1 MFIIQV
7 NITFGEKA
15 NRQVEKKEVPLW
27 IAESTVE
34 MREEEEAVV
43 ASIGPSMAI
52 IEVSYTGT
60 EWQERQ
66 VEHVKDEVG
75 GDGHDGQH
83 RTQHGNNLKVALFG
97 AAVATVWRP
106 EAVKW
111 GTAPQHRCGVEDV
124 LREKK
129 TRNPSFF
136 FGRRTRSPR
145 WSRTTRSR
153 TYC

>member
-52 IEVSYTGT
+52 IEVSYKGTRMARETGSA
-60 EWQERQ
+60 R
-66 VEHVKDEVG
+66 K
-75 GDGHDGQH
+75 
-83 RTQHGNNLKVALFG
+83 R
-97 AAVATVWRP
+97 R
-106 EAVKW
+106 
-111 GTAPQHRCGVEDV
+111 
-124 LREKK
+124 
-129 TRNPSFF
+129 
-136 FGRRTRSPR
+136 GRRRRP
-145 WSRTTRSR
+145 
-153 TYC
+153 

>member
-83 RTQHGNNLKVALFG
+83 PAWQ
-97 AAVATVWRP
+97 
-106 EAVKW
+106 
-111 GTAPQHRCGVEDV
+111 
-124 LREKK
+124 
-129 TRNPSFF
+129 
-136 FGRRTRSPR
+136 
-145 WSRTTRSR
+145 
-153 TYC
+153 